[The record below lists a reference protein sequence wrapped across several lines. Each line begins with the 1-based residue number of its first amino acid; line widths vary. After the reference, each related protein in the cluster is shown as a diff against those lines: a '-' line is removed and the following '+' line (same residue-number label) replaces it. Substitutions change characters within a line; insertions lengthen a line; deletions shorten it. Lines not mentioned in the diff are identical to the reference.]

1 LLKCKPG
8 TEVEKKAA
16 AELGI
21 TVEALRRRPR
31 TEAEKLTAKELGV
44 DISGLRQRRYR
55 YRKRTG
61 I

>member
-1 LLKCKPG
+1 M
-8 TEVEKKAA
+8 
-16 AELGI
+16 GI